1 MSKDYGRLWNK
12 AIKAN
17 NESDTIRIL
26 LEILSDKE
34 GRIFITNLED
44 KEDAKW
50 CIEVLDYVSRNL
62 HPPHLP
68 PSQMILPGHCRGQA
82 QIRGKASFFA
92 CVEKARRSSRTVA

>member
-1 MSKDYGRLWNK
+1 MSKDYRHLWKKVLKSNDEGD
-12 AIKAN
+12 AVP
-17 NESDTIRIL
+17 IL

-34 GRIFITNLED
+34 GRNFITNLED